1 MSQKPDFQ
9 KLLDRFQQI
18 PYIRPSMFPRIELYM
33 DQVTTFMEE
42 RLGSWRR
49 SPEDKVLTKTMINNY
64 TKNKLLPPPVKKKY
78 GTNHL
83 LVLNYIYYLKNI
95 LSIGDISTLLKPMT
109 DRYWDSEK
117 EPNMLSIYRRILTLE
132 HQMYRDSQE
141 DIRRKIGLASQA
153 FADEAGISQ
162 EERSYLQK
170 LVFISLLSFDV
181 SLKKRM
187 IEALIDEL

>member
-1 MSQKPDFQ
+1 
-9 KLLDRFQQI
+9 
-18 PYIRPSMFPRIELYM
+18 
-33 DQVTTFMEE
+33 
-42 RLGSWRR
+42 
-49 SPEDKVLTKTMINNY
+49 
-64 TKNKLLPPPVKKKY
+64 
-78 GTNHL
+78 
-83 LVLNYIYYLKNI
+83 
-95 LSIGDISTLLKPMT
+95 
-109 DRYWDSEK
+109 
-117 EPNMLSIYRRILTLE
+117 MLSIYRRILTLE

-170 LVFISLLSFDV
+170 FVFISLLSFDV